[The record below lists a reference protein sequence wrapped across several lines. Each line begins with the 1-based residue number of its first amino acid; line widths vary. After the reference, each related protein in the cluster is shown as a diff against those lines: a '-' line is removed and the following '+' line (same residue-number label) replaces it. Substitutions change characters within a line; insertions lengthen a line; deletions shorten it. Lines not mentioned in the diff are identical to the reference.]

1 MVGGIGRH
9 ADAIAGMAIVLFGAW
24 FFWEAMQLRE
34 GPGYAA
40 VGPRVFPLIVGIG
53 LLLSGASVLVGGL
66 RNRRSGGDAVYVDV
80 PPVDSVPA
88 TVAAPI
94 DASRNLPIGA
104 SRVATSEHASDVLAA
119 TAGIAPDDLN
129 ASSDMAERLPT
140 DWRTLGLM
148 AVALAGLIV
157 LWRPLGFI
165 LAAALFVVAGAW
177 VLGSRAPVRDLIVG
191 VLVSVG
197 TFALFTRVLGLELPA
212 GLLAEAIRA
221 LTGIVTW
228 LYSRP

>member
-1 MVGGIGRH
+1 M
-9 ADAIAGMAIVLFGAW
+9 
-24 FFWEAMQLRE
+24 
-34 GPGYAA
+34 
-40 VGPRVFPLIVGIG
+40 
-53 LLLSGASVLVGGL
+53 
-66 RNRRSGGDAVYVDV
+66 
-80 PPVDSVPA
+80 
-88 TVAAPI
+88 
-94 DASRNLPIGA
+94 
-104 SRVATSEHASDVLAA
+104 LAA

-177 VLGSRAPVRDLIVG
+177 VLGSRSPVRDLIVG